1 MSLTVVAIA
10 FASLAVAQLAIRE
23 MRRRLG
29 VEATV
34 AVLGDLEYSTPHPS
48 RAVVAGRVPVDTI
61 PELRALATE
70 FGGQVVDE
78 REIDEASA

>member
-23 MRRRLG
+23 MRRLG